1 MKPAATLL
9 GLLLTANCV
18 PAGTAQEH
26 YQAALMEEKGEGRLE
41 KAIRLYEQV
50 IRAHEEGDGTDSLA
64 ARAKL
69 RIGVCQEILGLARAR
84 ETYEAVIEEYP
95 EEPQARMEAARNL
108 RSARRREDTLE
119 ERTSLTVA
127 GDSLAPRLEQTAVD
141 SIRRLLRAREL
152 LRTWPG
158 GGRSDRRRRVLVAD
172 STLKLRMEEL
182 LAPLPEGERPQIR
195 VVRGSSRT
203 SPTSDQRYRRTSPT
217 SDQRYY
223 EYANTPAVVPYSYEE
238 VAEVPLHWKFR
249 LEVDGPHPQ
258 RHYSAPDF
266 DDTDWATISIGR
278 AWEDQGYA
286 GYDAGA
292 WYRTTI
298 TVAADSVRPVLMA
311 FGGVD
316 NDAFVY
322 VNGRLAGQHHSWDLP
337 FILDVSD
344 HVVRDGENVVALY
357 VYDGANM
364 GGVYGLIN
372 VHQPAEEIET
382 GDFAANRGGRMH
394 MAYRRDWPVVSL
406 RITRYEKNANRPPR
420 VPYPH
425 RVVAE
430 VPMAWKFRLDM
441 GALNP
446 QRRRQ
451 YADPD
456 YDDSQWTD
464 ISIGQAWEDQGYP
477 YDEGAWYRSRFT
489 VDAEE
494 GRPVHLAFGGVDKDA
509 YVYVNGELVGQHHE
523 RNRPF
528 ILDISS
534 QVVRDGENTVAIY
547 VYDGADMGGVY
558 GLIQVLQPT
567 SDENLDRYLANRGG
581 SVKRRFWS
589 RIF

>member
-1 MKPAATLL
+1 MRPAAATLL
-9 GLLLTANCV
+9 GLLLTADCV
-18 PAGTAQEH
+18 PAGTALEH
-26 YQAALMEEKGEGRLE
+26 YQAALMQEKGEGDLE
-41 KAIRLYEQV
+41 KAILLYEDA
-50 IRAHEEGDGTDSLA
+50 IGSHEEGEEGTDSLA

-69 RIGVCQEILGLARAR
+69 RIWLCQKKLGLARAR
-84 ETYEAVIEEYP
+84 RTYEAVIEEYP
-95 EEPQARMEAARNL
+95 AVEE
-108 RSARRREDTLE
+108 
-119 ERTSLTVA
+119 
-127 GDSLAPRLEQTAVD
+127 SLAHEKLKDFLEQAAVEESLAHEKLKDFLEQAAID
-141 SIRRLLRAREL
+141 SVLRQNQEALLPPIEA
-152 LRTWPG
+152 
-158 GGRSDRRRRVLVAD
+158 
-172 STLKLRMEEL
+172 
-182 LAPLPEGERPQIR
+182 QIR
-195 VVRGSSRT
+195 VIRGSSGT
-203 SPTSDQRYRRTSPT
+203 SPTSDQRYH
-217 SDQRYY
+217 
-223 EYANTPAVVPYSYEE
+223 EYANTPVVVPYSYEE

-249 LEVDGPHPQ
+249 LEVDDPHPQ
-258 RHYSAPDF
+258 RHAYSAPGF
-266 DDTDWATISIGR
+266 DDTDWSIISIGR

-298 TVAADSVRPVLMA
+298 TVAADSARPVLMA

-344 HVVRDGENVVALY
+344 HVVRDGENVVALF

-372 VHQPAEEIET
+372 VHQPTEEVDI
-382 GDFAANRGGRMH
+382 GYYAANRGGRMH
-394 MAYRRDWPVVSL
+394 TVYRRGDRPYFVHL
-406 RITRYEKNANRPPR
+406 TRYEKYANRPPR

-425 RVVAE
+425 QMVAE
-430 VPMAWKFRLDM
+430 VPMEWAFRLDVGTM
-441 GALNP
+441 NP

-456 YDDSQWTD
+456 YNDSQWTV

-477 YDEGAWYRSRFT
+477 YDEGAWYRTRFM

-494 GRPVHLAFGGVDKDA
+494 DRPVHLAFGGVDRDA
-509 YVYVNGELVGQHHE
+509 YVYVNGHLVGQHHV
-523 RNRPF
+523 RDRPF

-558 GLIQVLQPT
+558 GLIQVVQPT
-567 SDENLDRYLANRGG
+567 GEENLDRYLVNRGG
-581 SVKRRFWS
+581 EVKRSFWS
-589 RIF
+589 RFF

>member
-1 MKPAATLL
+1 MRPAAATLL
-9 GLLLTANCV
+9 GLLLTADCV

-26 YQAALMEEKGEGRLE
+26 YQAALMQEKGEGALE

-50 IRAHEEGDGTDSLA
+50 IRSHEEGEEGTDSLA

-69 RIGVCQEILGLARAR
+69 RIGFCQEKLGLARAR
-84 ETYEAVIEEYP
+84 ETYEAVIEDYP
-95 EEPQARMEAARNL
+95 EEAQARMEAARNL
-108 RSARRREDTLE
+108 RSARRRQESLE
-119 ERTSLTVA
+119 ERTSLTVYDSLVLTF
-127 GDSLAPRLEQTAVD
+127 GDDSLALPERLRKFLDPDEQELHQARKLLEEAAV
-141 SIRRLLRAREL
+141 SSLLRQRQAEALQRM
-152 LRTWPG
+152 
-158 GGRSDRRRRVLVAD
+158 RV
-172 STLKLRMEEL
+172 
-182 LAPLPEGERPQIR
+182 I
-195 VVRGSSRT
+195 RGSSRT
-203 SPTSDQRYRRTSPT
+203 SPTSDQRYH
-217 SDQRYY
+217 
-223 EYANTPAVVPYSYEE
+223 EYANTPVVVPYSFEE

-249 LEVDGPHPQ
+249 LEVDGLHPQ
-258 RHYSAPDF
+258 RHAYSAPQF
-266 DDTDWATISIGR
+266 DDTDWSTISIGR

-286 GYDAGA
+286 GYDEGA

-298 TVAADSVRPVLMA
+298 AVAADSVRPVLMA

-316 NDAFVY
+316 KDAFVY
-322 VNGRLAGQHHSWDLP
+322 VNGRLAGQHHSWALP

-344 HVVRDGENVVALY
+344 HVVRDGENVLAIY

-372 VHQPAEEIET
+372 VHQPTEEIET
-382 GDFAANRGGRMH
+382 AAFAANRGGRLH
-394 MAYRRDWPVVSL
+394 LVYREADWPDF
-406 RITRYEKNANRPPR
+406 RFIDAGGYEEYANRPPR

-425 RVVAE
+425 QMVAE
-430 VPMAWKFRLDM
+430 VPMEWKFRLDV
-441 GALNP
+441 GAMNP

-456 YDDSQWTD
+456 YDDSQWTG

-477 YDEGAWYRSRFT
+477 YDEGAWYRTRFM

-509 YVYVNGELVGQHHE
+509 YVYVNGHLVGQHHV

-558 GLIQVLQPT
+558 GLIKVLQPT
-567 SDENLDRYLANRGG
+567 GEESLDRYLANRGG
-581 SVKRRFWS
+581 SVKRGFWS
-589 RIF
+589 RFF

>member
-18 PAGTAQEH
+18 PAGTGQEH
-26 YQAALMEEKGEGRLE
+26 YHAALMEEKGEGRLE

-50 IRAHEEGDGTDSLA
+50 IKSHEEGDGTTDSLA

-69 RIGVCQEILGLARAR
+69 RIGVCQEKLGLARAR
-84 ETYEAVIEEYP
+84 QTYEAVIEEYP

-108 RSARRREDTLE
+108 RSAHRRQDTLE
-119 ERTSLTVA
+119 ERTSVSVVD
-127 GDSLAPRLEQTAVD
+127 DSAYHPLQEVVPLQEAMDLLEQEAESSLRRQNQKDLLEQAAVD
-141 SIRRLLRAREL
+141 SLLRRIQAETQQL
-152 LRTWPG
+152 HFEALQQWEPLQHPG
-158 GGRSDRRRRVLVAD
+158 GV
-172 STLKLRMEEL
+172 
-182 LAPLPEGERPQIR
+182 RPHIR
-195 VVRGSSRT
+195 VFRT
-203 SPTSDQRYRRTSPT
+203 SPTSEQRYH
-217 SDQRYY
+217 Q
-223 EYANTPAVVPYSYEE
+223 YANTPAVVPYSYEE
-238 VAEVPLHWKFR
+238 VAEVPLHWRFR

-266 DDTDWATISIGR
+266 DDTDWSTLSIGR

-322 VNGRLAGQHHSWDLP
+322 VNGRLVGQHHSWDLP

-372 VHQPAEEIET
+372 VHQPTEEIET

-394 MAYRRDWPVVSL
+394 MAYRRDWPVVSI
-406 RITRYEKNANRPPR
+406 RATRYEKYANRPPR

-425 RVVAE
+425 QVVAE
-430 VPMAWKFRLDM
+430 VPMAWKFRLDV
-441 GALNP
+441 GAMNP

-477 YDEGAWYRSRFT
+477 YDQGAWYRTRFE

-523 RNRPF
+523 RSRPF

-534 QVVRDGENTVAIY
+534 QVVGDDENTVAIY

-567 SDENLDRYLANRGG
+567 GDENLDRYLANRGG
-581 SVKRRFWS
+581 SVKRGFWS